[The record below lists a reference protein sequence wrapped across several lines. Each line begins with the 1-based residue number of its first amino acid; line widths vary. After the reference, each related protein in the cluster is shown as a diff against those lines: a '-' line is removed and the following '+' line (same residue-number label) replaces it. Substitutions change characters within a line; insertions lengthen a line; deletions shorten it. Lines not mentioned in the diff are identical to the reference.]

1 MKNPFRHAFTFL
13 LILSCLIVIPA
24 CSIKDALDT
33 EETTIPVLT
42 ASKPTTTTTTT
53 TEATTT
59 STTVTSGSTSGGL
72 VTTTTTKSTTKTT
85 QTPKPT
91 TPGTLPNG
99 TNKVSFPNTLFIG
112 DSRTVGLR
120 DYGKLS
126 DATFFCNVG
135 LNAYRVFSE
144 SVEVAGVGKVT
155 LNQLLEKKQFEQVYV
170 MLGINELGY
179 NPATTAKKYEAIV
192 SGIHAKQPNAKVII
206 NSTLHVTKACN
217 DITEGSK
224 AIFTNK
230 RINDFNARIAA
241 LADNT
246 KVFYLDINPAFD
258 DANGHMTA
266 EYAAGDG
273 IHIKAKYYL
282 LWRDYL
288 DKHRIS

>member
-13 LILSCLIVIPA
+13 LILSCLVIIPA
-24 CSIKDALDT
+24 CNIKNTLET

-42 ASKPTTTTTTT
+42 ASKPTTTTTTVPT
-53 TEATTT
+53 TTTTAPTSTEGVVTTTKPTT
-59 STTVTSGSTSGGL
+59 STT
-72 VTTTTTKSTTKTT
+72 KA
-85 QTPKPT
+85 PKPT
-91 TPGTLPNG
+91 TPGTLPDG
-99 TNKVSFPNTLFIG
+99 SSKVSFPNTLFIG

-135 LNAYRVFSE
+135 LNAYRVFTE
-144 SVEVAGVGKVT
+144 SVDVAGVGKVT
-155 LNQLLEKKQFEQVYV
+155 LNQLLDKKQFDQVYV

-192 SGIHAKQPNAKVII
+192 SGIHAKQPNAKIII

-230 RINDFNARIAA
+230 RINDFNDRIAA
-241 LADNT
+241 LANNT
-246 KVFYLDINPAFD
+246 NVFYLDLNPAFD
-258 DANGHMTA
+258 DASGNMTA

-288 DKHRIS
+288 DKHRIG

>member
-24 CSIKDALDT
+24 CSIKDALETD
-33 EETTIPVLT
+33 ETTIPVLT
-42 ASKPTTTTTTT
+42 ASKPTTTTTTAT
-53 TEATTT
+53 TATTT
-59 STTVTSGSTSGGL
+59 APSTSTSGGI
-72 VTTTTTKSTTKTT
+72 VTTSTSAKPTTKTT

-91 TPGTLPNG
+91 TPGNLPDG
-99 TNKVSFPNTLFIG
+99 SVKVSFPNTLFIG

-155 LNQLLEKKQFEQVYV
+155 LNQLLDKKQFDQVYV

-192 SGIHAKQPNAKVII
+192 SGIHAKQPNAKIII

-217 DITEGSK
+217 DITEGNK

-230 RINDFNARIAA
+230 RINDFNALIAA
-241 LADNT
+241 LADND

-288 DKHRIS
+288 DKHRIG

>member
-1 MKNPFRHAFTFL
+1 VKNPFRHAFTFL
-13 LILSCLIVIPA
+13 LILSCLIIVPA
-24 CSIKDALDT
+24 CNIRDTLKT
-33 EETTIPVLT
+33 EETTIPVIT
-42 ASKPTTTTTTT
+42 ASKPTSTTTAPPTTTTTTAST
-53 TEATTT
+53 A
-59 STTVTSGSTSGGL
+59 STTGSSL
-72 VTTTTTKSTTKTT
+72 VTTTKKPSTASTTK
-85 QTPKPT
+85 KPT
-91 TPGTLPNG
+91 TPGTLPNASD
-99 TNKVSFPNTLFIG
+99 KVSFPNTLFIG

-135 LNAYRVFSE
+135 LNAYRVWSE
-144 SVEVAGVGKVT
+144 SLDVSGVGKVT
-155 LNQLLEKKQFEQVYV
+155 LEQLLEKKQFERVYV

-179 NPATTAKKYEAIV
+179 NPATTAKKYEGIV

-230 RINDFNARIAA
+230 RINDFNDRIAA
-241 LADNT
+241 LANNVN
-246 KVFYLDINPAFD
+246 VFYLDLNPAFD
-258 DANGHMTA
+258 DANGHMTS

-288 DKHRIS
+288 DKHRIG

>member
-24 CSIKDALDT
+24 CDIRNTLKT

-42 ASKPTTTTTTT
+42 ASRPT
-53 TEATTT
+53 ATTT
-59 STTVTSGSTSGGL
+59 ATTATTTVSGSSTSTSHTTSTSTT
-72 VTTTTTKSTTKTT
+72 KPTTKTT
-85 QTPKPT
+85 QLPKPT
-91 TPGTLPNG
+91 VPGKLPDG
-99 TNKVSFPNTLFIG
+99 SVKVSFPNTLFIG

-135 LNAYRVFSE
+135 LSAY
-144 SVEVAGVGKVT
+144 SVWSQSLEVAGVGKVT
-155 LNQLLEKKQFEQVYV
+155 LNQLLDKKQFDQVYV

-179 NPATTAKKYEAIV
+179 NPNTTAKKYEAIV
-192 SGIHAKQPNAKVII
+192 NGIHAKQPNATVII

-224 AIFTNK
+224 AIFTNA
-230 RINDFNARIAA
+230 RINSFNKLIAA
-241 LADNT
+241 LADNV
-246 KVFYLDINPAFD
+246 KVFYLDVNPAFD
-258 DANGHMTA
+258 DANGCMTA
-266 EYAAGDG
+266 DYAASDG

-282 LWRDYL
+282 LWRDYI
-288 DKHRIS
+288 DRYRIS

>member
-24 CSIKDALDT
+24 CSIKDALETD
-33 EETTIPVLT
+33 ETTVPVLT
-42 ASKPTTTTTTT
+42 ASKPTTTTTT
-53 TEATTT
+53 ATTT
-59 STTVTSGSTSGGL
+59 TITAPSTSTSGGI
-72 VTTTTTKSTTKTT
+72 VTTTTTTKPTTKTT

-91 TPGTLPNG
+91 TPGNLPDG
-99 TNKVSFPNTLFIG
+99 SVKVSFPNTLFIG

-155 LNQLLEKKQFEQVYV
+155 LNQLLDKKQFDQVYV

-179 NPATTAKKYEAIV
+179 NPTTTAKKYEAIV

-230 RINDFNARIAA
+230 RINDFNALIAA
-241 LADNT
+241 LADND

>member
-13 LILSCLIVIPA
+13 LILSCLVIIPA
-24 CSIKDALDT
+24 CNIKNTLET

-42 ASKPTTTTTTT
+42 ASKPTTTTTTVPT
-53 TEATTT
+53 TTTTAPTSTEGVVTTTKPTT
-59 STTVTSGSTSGGL
+59 STT
-72 VTTTTTKSTTKTT
+72 KA
-85 QTPKPT
+85 PKPT
-91 TPGTLPNG
+91 TPGTLPDG
-99 TNKVSFPNTLFIG
+99 SSKVSFPNTLFIG

-135 LNAYRVFSE
+135 LNAYRVFTE
-144 SVEVAGVGKVT
+144 SVDVAGVGKVT
-155 LNQLLEKKQFEQVYV
+155 LNQLLDKKQFDQVYV

-192 SGIHAKQPNAKVII
+192 SGIHAKQPNATIII

-230 RINDFNARIAA
+230 RINDFNDRIAA
-241 LADNT
+241 LANNT
-246 KVFYLDINPAFD
+246 NVFYLDLNPAFD
-258 DANGHMTA
+258 DASGNMTA

-288 DKHRIS
+288 DKHRIG